1 MQLVDYMNLTV
12 AMKIIGG
19 FAIISILLI
28 LSSASSLMNLNTINN
43 STTEVSKVAIPMLK
57 ASNGL
62 SLELTQMG
70 NLMLKGF
77 YQKETAPLAQN
88 KKIFI
93 ESKEAFFSE
102 LKTLKAVVRD
112 KPAIIASLN
121 KVEKSSKDVEQHILA
136 VLDNR
141 KVSIEQLAILKEKV
155 SKLEEKSDDA
165 VTLLLDLADHD
176 LASTKLQR
184 AISLGESMETQFNS
198 LVASAMEYKDV
209 ETFKTSELIE
219 TEMSFSLNELE
230 TKINDE
236 LNELKNNGVNDVA
249 DDLITKFDKVK
260 VLLSSADGI
269 LYHKKTQLNANAQAE
284 KNLALAENDITTANK
299 ILNIQ
304 VELADKTAKQTNKM
318 VADAVS
324 GGNTQTTIIA
334 IISIIAAIA
343 IATFTLKS
351 ITVPLTKVN
360 DILNVVAS
368 GDLSTNLDESGRD
381 EFAVLAKNLNKVIES
396 LRALIQGVISRST
409 QLAAAAE
416 ETSAVTAQST
426 SAIEEQ
432 RNQVEQA
439 ATATTEMSSTSQ
451 SMLSSVNDALG
462 EIKHADEEAQHV
474 KEISLQNKQTIEQ
487 LANEVESASQV
498 INKLQQDS
506 ASIGGIL
513 DVIRGIAEQTNLLA
527 LNAAIEAARAGE
539 QGRGFAVVADEVRT
553 LASRTQ
559 ESTQEINNMIEVLQ
573 SGAQQA
579 VAVMETGKNQ
589 ATECVTQADAAVK
602 ALETITE
609 AVHQAFDKSSQVAT
623 AANEQS
629 VVTHE
634 ISENLESIVAIAEQ
648 TTAGAQQ
655 TAASSGE
662 VAKLAEELQQSVQ
675 EFKV

>member
-1 MQLVDYMNLTV
+1 MNLTV

-28 LSSASSLMNLNTINN
+28 ISSASSLMNLNTINN
-43 STTEVSKVAIPMLK
+43 STTEVSQVAIPMLK
-57 ASNGL
+57 ASNAL
-62 SLELTQMG
+62 ALELTQMG
-70 NLMLKGF
+70 NFMLKGF
-77 YQKETAPLAQN
+77 YQKETPPLAGN

-93 ESKEAFFSE
+93 YSRDQFYEE
-102 LKTLKAVVRD
+102 LKTLKAVVKNKAD
-112 KPAIIASLN
+112 ILTSLN
-121 KVEKSSKDVEQHILA
+121 KVEKIGKASERHILS
-136 VLDNR
+136 VFDNR
-141 KVSIEQLAILKEKV
+141 KISIEQLAIIKEKV
-155 SKLEEKSDDA
+155 SNLEEKADDA
-165 VTLLLDLADHD
+165 VTLLLDLADQD
-176 LASTKLQR
+176 LADTKLQR
-184 AISLGESMETQFNS
+184 AISLGENMETQFNS

-209 ETFKTSELIE
+209 TTIKTSELIE

-230 TKINDE
+230 GSINDE
-236 LNELKNNGVNDVA
+236 LNELRANGIIDAVNNLTAEFN
-249 DDLITKFDKVK
+249 IIKE
-260 VLLSSADGI
+260 LLSPVNGI
-269 LYHKKTQLNANAQAE
+269 LYHKRTQLEANNQAKQDLISAE
-284 KNLALAENDITTANK
+284 KDITTANK
-299 ILNIQ
+299 ILSKQ
-304 VELADKTAKQTNKM
+304 VELAEKTAKHTNQM

-324 GGNTQTTIIA
+324 DGNTKTTIIA
-334 IISIIAAIA
+334 IISVLAAVA

-351 ITVPLTKVN
+351 ITLPLSKVN

-396 LRALIQGVISRST
+396 LRSLIQGVISRST

-416 ETSAVTAQST
+416 QTSAVTAQST
-426 SAIEEQ
+426 TAIEEQ

-451 SMLSSVNDALG
+451 SMLASVNDALG

-487 LANEVESASQV
+487 LANEVETAAQV

-513 DVIRGIAEQTNLLA
+513 DVIRSIADQTNLLA

-539 QGRGFAVVADEVRT
+539 HGRGFAVVADEVRT

-559 ESTQEINNMIEVLQ
+559 ESTQEINNMIDVLQ
-573 SGAQQA
+573 SGAEKA
-579 VAVMETGKNQ
+579 VVVMNTGKSQ
-589 ATECVTQADAAVK
+589 AIECVTQADTAVR

-623 AANEQS
+623 AAEEQS

-648 TTAGAQQ
+648 TTAGSQQ

>member
-1 MQLVDYMNLTV
+1 MNLTV

-28 LSSASSLMNLNTINN
+28 LSSASSLMNLNTISN

-57 ASNGL
+57 ASNAL
-62 SLELTQMG
+62 ALEFTQMG

-77 YQKETAPLAQN
+77 YQTETPPLANN
-88 KKIFI
+88 KKTFLVR
-93 ESKEAFFSE
+93 KDTFFAE
-102 LKTLKAVVRD
+102 LKMLKAVVKD
-112 KPAIIASLN
+112 KPSIISSLK
-121 KVEKSSKDVEQHILA
+121 KVEKSSQDGEQHILA
-136 VLDNR
+136 VFDNR
-141 KVSIEQLAILKEKV
+141 KISIEQLAMLKEKV
-155 SKLEEKSDDA
+155 SSLEEKADDA
-165 VTLLLDLADHD
+165 VTLLLDLADHK
-176 LASTKLQR
+176 LADTKLQR

-209 ETFKTSELIE
+209 STVKTSELIE

-230 TKINDE
+230 TSINDE

-249 DDLITKFDKVK
+249 NDLTAAFDEVK
-260 VLLSSADGI
+260 GLLSTANGI
-269 LYHKKTQLNANAQAE
+269 LYHKKTQLEANIQAE
-284 KNLALAENDITTANK
+284 QNLATAENDIATANK
-299 ILNIQ
+299 ILSKQ
-304 VELADKTAKQTNKM
+304 VETADKTAKNTNEM

-334 IISIIAAIA
+334 IISVIAAVA
-343 IATFTLKS
+343 IATFTLRS
-351 ITVPLTKVN
+351 ITVPLAKVN

-396 LRALIQGVISRST
+396 LRSLIQGVISRST

-426 SAIEEQ
+426 TAIEEQ
-432 RNQVEQA
+432 RTQVEQA

-451 SMLSSVNDALG
+451 SMLASVNDALG

-487 LANEVESASQV
+487 LANEVETAAQV

-513 DVIRGIAEQTNLLA
+513 DVIRSIADQTNLLA

-539 QGRGFAVVADEVRT
+539 HGRGFAVVADEVRT

-559 ESTQEINNMIEVLQ
+559 ESTQEINNMIDVLQ
-573 SGAQQA
+573 TGAEKA
-579 VAVMETGKNQ
+579 VVVMNTGKNQ
-589 ATECVTQADAAVK
+589 AIDCVTQADTAVQ

-623 AANEQS
+623 AAEEQS

-648 TTAGAQQ
+648 TSAGAQQ
-655 TAASSGE
+655 TASSSGE

>member
-1 MQLVDYMNLTV
+1 MNLTV

-19 FAIISILLI
+19 FAIISILLV
-28 LSSASSLMNLNTINN
+28 LSSASSLMNLNIISD
-43 STTEVSKVAIPMLK
+43 STTEVSTLAIPMLK
-57 ASNGL
+57 GSNSL

-77 YQKETAPLAQN
+77 YQKDTTPLSNN
-88 KKIFI
+88 KKTFT
-93 ESKEAFFSE
+93 ERKATFFAE
-102 LKTLKAVVRD
+102 LKKLKAVVKD
-112 KPAIIASLN
+112 KANISSSLR
-121 KVEKSSKDVEQHILA
+121 KVESQSTVFEEHALA
-136 VLDNR
+136 VFDNR
-141 KVSIEQLAILKEKV
+141 KVSIEQLAVLTEKV
-155 SKLEEKSDDA
+155 DSLEEKADDA

-176 LASTKLQR
+176 LADTKLQR

-209 ETFKTSELIE
+209 TTTKTSELIE
-219 TEMSFSLNELE
+219 TEMSFSLNELS
-230 TKINDE
+230 TAINDE
-236 LNELKNNGVNDVA
+236 LNELNSNGVTDIA
-249 DDLITKFDKVK
+249 DDLTNAFNEVK
-260 VLLSSADGI
+260 ALLSTADGI
-269 LYHKKTQLNANAQAE
+269 VYHKKTQLNANAAAE
-284 KNLALAENDITTANK
+284 KNIAVAEKDIDDANTILAK
-299 ILNIQ
+299 Q
-304 VELADKTAKQTNKM
+304 VEIADDTARNTSEM

-324 GGNTQTTIIA
+324 SGNSQTLAILVISLIA
-334 IISIIAAIA
+334 AVVISRFTLISI
-343 IATFTLKS
+343 TR
-351 ITVPLTKVN
+351 PLAKVN

-368 GDLSTNLDESGRD
+368 GDLSKNLDESGKD
-381 EFAVLAKNLNKVIES
+381 EFATLAKNLNKVIES
-396 LRALIQGVISRST
+396 LRTLIQGVISRST

-416 ETSAVTAQST
+416 QTSAVTAQST
-426 SAIEEQ
+426 TAINEQ
-432 RNQVEQA
+432 RSQVEQA

-474 KEISLQNKQTIEQ
+474 KNISLQNKQTIEQ
-487 LANEVESASQV
+487 LANEVESAAQV

-573 SGAQQA
+573 SGAEKA
-579 VAVMETGKNQ
+579 VAVMDSGKNQ
-589 ATECVTQADAAVK
+589 ATECVTQADAAVT
-602 ALETITE
+602 ALETITD
-609 AVHQAFDKSSQVAT
+609 AVHQAFDKSSQVAS
-623 AANEQS
+623 AADEQS
-629 VVTHE
+629 VVAHE

-648 TTAGAQQ
+648 TSAGAQQ
-655 TAASSGE
+655 TASSSGE
-662 VAKLAEELQQSVQ
+662 VAKLAEELQQSVH